1 VSSVVTRV
9 LGSLQPAEIV
19 ILEVQANATDHSTL
33 DADALPTIIRDVE
46 QRGYQFV
53 SLDQFMLSMGPK

>member
-1 VSSVVTRV
+1 M
-9 LGSLQPAEIV
+9 